1 MSQQVNEWH
10 LDFTLYKS
18 EYLIDFML
26 ENLV

>member
-1 MSQQVNEWH
+1 MSLQVNEWH
-10 LDFTLYKS
+10 LDFPLYQF